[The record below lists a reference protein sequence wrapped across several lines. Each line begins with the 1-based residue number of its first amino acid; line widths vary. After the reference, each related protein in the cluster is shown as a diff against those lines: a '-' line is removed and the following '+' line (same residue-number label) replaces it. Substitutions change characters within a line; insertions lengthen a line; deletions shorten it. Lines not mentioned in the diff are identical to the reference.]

1 MPQFL
6 KILENYFVLYSR
18 IFWIIISLIS
28 FIFIIFFLI
37 LGLNKFYFSQ
47 ESIGEIA
54 IPEWEKIET
63 SIFPPR
69 VKLEKSDTQKTIP
82 TVEDITNL
90 RLPVNAL
97 QNILFSIHKNFSDDN
112 SNLAKI
118 KFQITLRSL
127 DDYLYN
133 KKIKNLKLKNN
144 VLPRVLNGLSDLFD
158 TAYRSNQ
165 FIKIGD
171 YNDRLNS
178 VYSAIDFYFEEIL
191 IQQNKFAI
199 EQKSIQLQNAKNQSQ
214 GLIYFSYAGYFVI
227 SFVTLVLFVIIFR
240 VENHLKIMSKKEN

>member
-1 MPQFL
+1 M
-6 KILENYFVLYSR
+6 
-18 IFWIIISLIS
+18 
-28 FIFIIFFLI
+28 
-37 LGLNKFYFSQ
+37 
-47 ESIGEIA
+47 
-54 IPEWEKIET
+54 
-63 SIFPPR
+63 
-69 VKLEKSDTQKTIP
+69 
-82 TVEDITNL
+82 
-90 RLPVNAL
+90 NAL